1 MKYIIVLISALLLFS
16 GCTRRPQPQVVVKE
30 VNATVVPEKKVVVQ
44 AAPRKNRKVPPLPT
58 PEVEIDIDSM
68 VDQAT
73 DEVIS

>member
-1 MKYIIVLISALLLFS
+1 MKYIILFVSALLLFS
-16 GCTRRPQPQVVVKE
+16 GCTRQPKPQVIVKE

-44 AAPRKNRKVPPLPT
+44 APKKNRKVPPLPT